1 MKLIGSPTSPY
12 VRKVCIVMAEKKL
25 DYRMVA
31 EDVWSANTTIHAS
44 NPLGKVPCLVLE
56 GGEALFDSRVIVEYL
71 DTLSPVGKLIPVNGR
86 ERAEVKTWEALADGL
101 LDAALLARMEAVW
114 AHRPAEQR
122 SQAWIDRQLHKIAE
136 ALRAMSQGLGDKSYC
151 SGAHLSLSD
160 IAVGCALGYLD
171 FRFPSIQ
178 WRDTYPNL
186 DKLYAKLMQR
196 QSFIDSLPA

>member
-1 MKLIGSPTSPY
+1 
-12 VRKVCIVMAEKKL
+12 
-25 DYRMVA
+25 
-31 EDVWSANTTIHAS
+31 
-44 NPLGKVPCLVLE
+44 
-56 GGEALFDSRVIVEYL
+56 
-71 DTLSPVGKLIPVNGR
+71 LSPVGKLIPGNGR

-114 AHRPAEQR
+114 PHRPPEQR

-136 ALRAMSQGLGDKSYC
+136 SLRAMSQGLADKPYC

-171 FRFPSIQ
+171 FRFPAIQ